1 MVFVALTM
9 NVLAVTQD
17 EAQATALEARFRRR
31 LGSAL
36 TFEHLRS
43 GTRAL
48 ERLSRESADVVI
60 CARETE
66 DVPGLTVLQ
75 RVRRDRDTAVVLLDR
90 DALSQLLPS
99 RFDAVLE
106 ATAEP
111 ADVLDAAYS
120 LLAADGF
127 FDDAARP
134 FHGAF
139 PGSSGRDVKVSGT
152 LEGLT
157 PFDLVLS
164 LTQKRTSGRL
174 YLLLGDVEAQ
184 LAFQQGRFVHAEYQ
198 QLTGEDAVIKLF
210 LEAELHPNVEF
221 FFEPCSMCLPP
232 GGATLHTSVQE
243 VLLKVALELDRHRL
257 QAGQ

>member
-1 MVFVALTM
+1 M

-17 EAQATALEARFRRR
+17 EVQATALEAHFRRR

-48 ERLSRESADVVI
+48 ERLTRESADVVI
-60 CARETE
+60 CARDTE
-66 DVPGLTVLQ
+66 DMPGLTVLQ
-75 RVRRDRDTAVVLLDR
+75 RVRRDQETAVVLLDR
-90 DALSQLLPS
+90 GALSQFVPS
-99 RFDAVLE
+99 RFDAVLDTS
-106 ATAEP
+106 ADP

-139 PGSSGRDVKVSGT
+139 PGSTRSGRDVKVSGT
-152 LEGLT
+152 LEGMTL
-157 PFDLVLS
+157 FDLVLS
-164 LTQKRTSGRL
+164 LTQKRNSGRL
-174 YLLLGDVEAQ
+174 YLLLGEVEAQ

-198 QLTGEDAVIKLF
+198 QLTGENAVMKVF
-210 LEAELHPNVEF
+210 LEAELHPNTEF
-221 FFEPCSMCLPP
+221 FFEPCSVCLPA

-243 VLLKVALELDRHRL
+243 ILLKVALELDRHRL
-257 QAGQ
+257 TAGQ